1 MSDRFHPLS
10 MEQLTDW
17 VFTELEQKG
26 SLFNVP
32 RPAFFVPR
40 PDHRFRRR
48 EYGVEL
54 ETPFGVAAGPHTQM
68 AQNIIA
74 AWLVGARL
82 IELKTVQTLD
92 ELEVHKPCID
102 VQDEGYNVEWSQE
115 LKVHAVVRRVPAG
128 LGPECT
134 RSTAGWAS
142 RGSARAC
149 CST

>member
-32 RPAFFVPR
+32 RSAFFVPS

-102 VQDEGYNVEWSQE
+102 VAGRGLQRRVVAGAEGPR
-115 LKVHAVVRRVPAG
+115 VVRRVPAG
-128 LGPECT
+128 LGPGP
-134 RSTAGWAS
+134 RAPPLAGLPGE
-142 RGSARAC
+142 RRAC